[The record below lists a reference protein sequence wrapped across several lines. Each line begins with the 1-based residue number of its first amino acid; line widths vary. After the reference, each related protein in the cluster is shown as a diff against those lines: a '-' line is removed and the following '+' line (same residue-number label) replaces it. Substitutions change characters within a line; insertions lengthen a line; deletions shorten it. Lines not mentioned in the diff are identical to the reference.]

1 MPALKRELG
10 LLETSMLGI
19 GVIVG
24 AGIYALVGVAGV
36 EAGNALWLAFA
47 IAGVI
52 AFLTA
57 LSYAELS
64 SMFPKSGASYYY
76 AKNAFASQKT
86 GFLLGW
92 LIIASYITA
101 SATVALGFGQYLH
114 ALFPVI
120 TQVAAAL
127 ILLAVVGAIN
137 VLGVKQASGVN
148 LFCGFLEVAGLLAVI
163 VLALLFAFPNAGFQ
177 TPKGIDGLVT
187 ASMLAFFAFLGFEV
201 LATSAEEVKNVK
213 KTLPKAILLAITA
226 TTILYVTVSIAFTSL
241 MPYREI
247 VSVVQQGAGA
257 LAVAAGKAGGALSLS
272 VLAIIAL
279 FSTSNTVLISV
290 FGTSRMLYGMA
301 KDAVLPKF
309 LSNLNTHKTPANAVY
324 SATVMS
330 MLLALLGDIKL
341 VAEATVIGM
350 FLVFL
355 VDNAAVIAL
364 RLKQPNAERGFR
376 IPLSVKNVPLPTLAA
391 IASILAILVKASI
404 QNPVLGV
411 IAFCIVI
418 AGLLAYEGEKKVP
431 RTKIKNKS
439 N

>member
-1 MPALKRELG
+1 
-10 LLETSMLGI
+10 MLGI

-24 AGIYALVGVAGV
+24 AGIYTLVGVAGV

-57 LSYAELS
+57 LGYAELS
-64 SMFPKSGASYYY
+64 SMFPKSGASYHY

-92 LIIASYITA
+92 VIIASYITA

-114 ALFPVI
+114 AMFPAI

-148 LFCGFLEVAGLLAVI
+148 LFCSFLEVAGLLAVI
-163 VLALLFAFPNAGFQ
+163 ALALLFAFPNAGFQ
-177 TPKGIDGLVT
+177 TPKGIDGFVT

-201 LATSAEEVKNVK
+201 LATSAEEVKNVR

-226 TTILYVTVSIAFTSL
+226 TTILYIAVSIAFTSL

-257 LAVAAGKAGGALSLS
+257 LAVAAGKAGGELSLS
-272 VLAIIAL
+272 ALAIIAL
-279 FSTSNTVLISV
+279 FSTSNTVLVSI

-324 SATVMS
+324 FATITS

-391 IASILAILVKASI
+391 IASILAILVKVSI
-404 QNPVLGV
+404 QNPVLAV
-411 IAFCIVI
+411 IEFCIVI
-418 AGLLAYEGEKKVP
+418 AGLLMYEGEEKTLKNRIKK
-431 RTKIKNKS
+431 
-439 N
+439 